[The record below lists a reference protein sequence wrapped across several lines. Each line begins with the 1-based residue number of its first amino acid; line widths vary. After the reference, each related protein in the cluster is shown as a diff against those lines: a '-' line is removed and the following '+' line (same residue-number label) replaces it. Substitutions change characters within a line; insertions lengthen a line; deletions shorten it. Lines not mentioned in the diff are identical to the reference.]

1 MYGTTMQG
9 GYLDG
14 SGFQNGLYAPLGYDG
29 SSIKL
34 HHGHFQETQENCYHG
49 YNSPLSGSVHYTSR
63 EPPSYSESAVFQNG
77 YISGAGSPYYKMAGN
92 TEFTGLSR
100 EGMLLKTDIV
110 DNHMA
115 EGVIGQRYESEV
127 NEMTGVPSD
136 QHQQTSDQHN
146 LKLVSEHIS
155 EFKTDLNLQEPL
167 PTENSSECLN
177 SVELKETDELCKADD
192 SVESGA
198 LATDD
203 DKARGNSDV
212 KPALSYIAL
221 IAKAILESNQKRLS
235 LGSIYNW
242 IEKNYPYY
250 INKGQGWRNSV
261 RHNLSLN
268 DCFIKAG
275 RCEDGKGNYW
285 AIHPA
290 NIQDFMRGDFR
301 QRRRSRRR
309 GRKKDCDLGMYH
321 MANGYLGTT
330 PPIAP
335 SVPFNPAPALS
346 SIYSPYTEAERRAYR
361 LDDALLRQNMN
372 NPFMKWYHGNGSYGN
387 QTPGCNSAVYNSP
400 SPQWQTGYPEQPTYP
415 LNAALSTRWKL
426 HHSNTR
432 LRSRRKAKWEMK
444 QNWTK
449 WEEKQDGKNGKRN
462 KMGGNGK
469 RNKMGKMGRETK
481 WGKWVKKQNGKNG
494 GEAKWGKWEKK
505 QNGEKWEEKQN
516 GGNGKR
522 NKMGRVKLW
531 TSSRKIV

>member
-1 MYGTTMQG
+1 MQG

-14 SGFQNGLYAPLGYDG
+14 SGFQNGLYTPLGYDG
-29 SSIKL
+29 NSIKL
-34 HHGHFQETQENCYHG
+34 HHGHFQEGQDGYYHG
-49 YNSPLSGSVHYTSR
+49 YQSSIPGSVHYTSR

-77 YISGAGSPYYKMAGN
+77 YLPGSGSPYYKMAGS
-92 TEFTGLSR
+92 TEFSGLSR
-100 EGMLLKTDIV
+100 ESMLLKTDIV
-110 DNHMA
+110 DNHLP
-115 EGVIGQRYESEV
+115 ENVIGTRYEGDVSD
-127 NEMTGVPSD
+127 MSGVPSD
-136 QHQQTSDQHN
+136 QHQHQQSTEQQN
-146 LKLVSEHIS
+146 NMKLVSDQIS
-155 EFKTDLNLQEPL
+155 EYKTEMSLQETMP
-167 PTENSSECLN
+167 SSEPPECLP
-177 SVELKETDELCKADD
+177 SVDIKEADDCCKADD
-192 SVESGA
+192 SSENVGNTA
-198 LATDD
+198 DD

-221 IAKAILESNQKRLS
+221 IAKSILESTQKRLS

-321 MANGYLGTT
+321 MANGYIGTT
-330 PPIAP
+330 PPLGP

-387 QTPGCNSAVYNSP
+387 QTPGCNTSVYSNP
-400 SPQWQTGYPEQPTYP
+400 SPQWQTGYGDQTSAYP
-415 LNAALSTRWKL
+415 LNAALSTR
-426 HHSNTR
+426 
-432 LRSRRKAKWEMK
+432 
-444 QNWTK
+444 
-449 WEEKQDGKNGKRN
+449 
-462 KMGGNGK
+462 
-469 RNKMGKMGRETK
+469 
-481 WGKWVKKQNGKNG
+481 
-494 GEAKWGKWEKK
+494 
-505 QNGEKWEEKQN
+505 
-516 GGNGKR
+516 
-522 NKMGRVKLW
+522 
-531 TSSRKIV
+531 